1 MATSS
6 VYYLNAPS
14 LGSATAVFTNS
25 TLATCAA
32 DGFYS
37 DGVIVREQVGCVL
50 LPQQTCPTCDGVS
63 YNCVEGICTDP
74 GDGTGTYA
82 TLVACQAVC
91 GSGESYN
98 CIDGV
103 CVDPGDGSG
112 TYATLGACESACNP
126 EVYTIDSFATG
137 TSFLAC
143 TTGSPSVTIY
153 ALPGYTVPIVTM
165 IFYTDLALTTPF
177 VGGAGWR
184 KFTNGTTN
192 YAGEVDAT
200 GELTNY
206 VTC

>member
-6 VYYLNAPS
+6 TYYLNAPS

-37 DGVIVREQVGCVL
+37 DGVITREQVGCVL
-50 LPQQTCPTCDGVS
+50 LPQQTCP
-63 YNCVEGICTDP
+63 
-74 GDGTGTYA
+74 
-82 TLVACQAVC
+82 
-91 GSGESYN
+91 
-98 CIDGV
+98 
-103 CVDPGDGSG
+103 
-112 TYATLGACESACNP
+112 ACNS
-126 EVYTIDSFATG
+126 EVYTIDSFTTG
-137 TSFLAC
+137 SSASAC
-143 TTGSPSVTIY
+143 GTGSPSVTIY

>member
-63 YNCVEGICTDP
+63 YNCVEGVCTDP
-74 GDGTGTYA
+74 GDGSGTYA
-82 TLVACQAVC
+82 TLGACQAVC

-112 TYATLGACESACNP
+112 TYATLEGCESACNP

-137 TSFLAC
+137 TSVLAC

-153 ALPGYTVPIVTM
+153 ALPGYTTPIVTM

-177 VGGAGWR
+177 VGGVGWR